1 MVEGLVDNEGI
12 AENRRKMREEAGE
25 EQIAELTR
33 WALPIQE
40 RHFSET
46 KESALKLAGEKDP
59 YEES

>member
-1 MVEGLVDNEGI
+1 MLRKLNEQ
-12 AENRRKMREEAGE
+12 AGE
-25 EQIAELTR
+25 EQISGLTE

-46 KESALKLAGEKDP
+46 KECSLRLAGEKDP